1 MQITYASYHS
11 WFNHI
16 RVTALD
22 DEASEIDFTCPV
34 TDDMANRLLDLGAF
48 FFALS
53 TSPWPATPIK
63 NEDGKTIG
71 FSIKPIIDR
80 GYATITVTFEPS
92 FNLTITDNT
101 GDKEEGLGC
110 LSLALFWLHDS
121 ALHKAAKERTVE
133 LSA

>member
-11 WFNHI
+11 WLNNI

-34 TDDMANRLLDLGAF
+34 TDDMTNRLLDLGAF
-48 FFALS
+48 FFALR
-53 TSPWPATPIK
+53 TSPWPATSIK
-63 NEDGKTIG
+63 NEDGKIIG

-80 GYATITVTFEPS
+80 SYTTITVTLEPS

-101 GDKEEGLGC
+101 GYKEEGLGC
-110 LSLALFWLHDS
+110 LTLALFWLHDS
-121 ALHKAAKERTVE
+121 SLNYAEYKDRIPA
-133 LSA
+133 